1 MPRNSS
7 VLMRV
12 TSLSS
17 HGATSDPST
26 AYIHLTAASIARR
39 QLRTHAAGSMDRI
52 FSADSAIGANAAKDG
67 MER

>member
-1 MPRNSS
+1 MTNP
-7 VLMRV
+7 
-12 TSLSS
+12 
-17 HGATSDPST
+17 PST
-26 AYIHLTAASIARR
+26 EYIHLTANSIARR